1 MQIYHSSL
9 FTLCLCITLCTIL
22 IAPESTDKLF
32 QLKTLLDLFELE
44 NYWITP
50 DSISAPSLYSSP
62 PLCLSSCSLS
72 L

>member
-1 MQIYHSSL
+1 MQIYHSGLLTL
-9 FTLCLCITLCTIL
+9 FLCITIL
-22 IAPESTDKLF
+22 IAPESTDKLL

-44 NYWITP
+44 NYWMTA

-62 PLCLSSCSLS
+62 PSAYPVVLS